1 MVKFKNFKLKLL
13 IFLFMLSYQANHG
26 FAFAESIAS
35 FYRGKTI
42 NIVVGYAPG
51 GGYDIYSRL
60 LSRHLSK
67 HIDGTP
73 NVIVQNMPGAA
84 SVVAANYVYAVAP
97 KDGTEIAAIDQN
109 APMFNLLG
117 GKSTQYDITKVAW
130 LGSMAASNG
139 IAMSWFAS
147 GIKTLQDVRDNEVS
161 IGTTGSNDDAYVY
174 AKSLNYLI
182 GTKFKI
188 IQGYSGTSSVNIAM
202 ENGEV
207 QSMGRSSYY
216 GFVSQRA
223 DWLRDKKV
231 NILVQI
237 GLQPQPELTN
247 IPLLLDLVKGD
258 ENKTLARLISTPP
271 SIGYS
276 HWLSPDVPQDRINTL
291 QKAYKDTLVDPDLL
305 SEAKQLAIEIQ
316 PKSADSIAR
325 IIKSSAEVSL
335 DIRNK
340 AGALLGWN

>member
-1 MVKFKNFKLKLL
+1 LL
-13 IFLFMLSYQANHG
+13 A
-26 FAFAESIAS
+26 
-35 FYRGKTI
+35 
-42 NIVVGYAPG
+42 
-51 GGYDIYSRL
+51 
-60 LSRHLSK
+60 RHLAK
-67 HIDGTP
+67 HIDAHP

-84 SVVAANYVYAVAP
+84 SVVAANYVYSVAP
-97 KDGTEIAAIDQN
+97 RDGTVIAAIDQN

-117 GKSTQYDITKVAW
+117 GKGTQYDITKVAW

-139 IAMSWFAS
+139 IAMAWAGS
-147 GIKTLQDVRDNEVS
+147 GIKTLHDVMEHEVS

-182 GTKFKI
+182 GTQFKI

-207 QSMGRSSYY
+207 QTMGRSSYY

-237 GLQPQPELTN
+237 GLQPQAELTH
-247 IPLLLDLVKGD
+247 IPLLLDLVKGE
-258 ENKTLARLISTPP
+258 ENQQLARLVSTPP
-271 SIGYS
+271 TIGYS
-276 HWLSPDVPQDRINTL
+276 HWLSPDVAKDRIAIMQDAYNKTL
-291 QKAYKDTLVDPDLL
+291 ADDELL
-305 SEAKQLAIEIQ
+305 AEAKQLAIEIK
-316 PKSADSIAR
+316 PKSAQTIAD
-325 IIKSSAEVSL
+325 IISSSAAVSM
-335 DIRNK
+335 DIRSK

>member
-1 MVKFKNFKLKLL
+1 MICHKTKLTLCASL
-13 IFLFMLSYQANHG
+13 CALFTHYGPSAAVAQSA
-26 FAFAESIAS
+26 AT
-35 FYRGKTI
+35 FYKGKTI
-42 NIVVGYAPG
+42 NVVVGYAPG

-67 HIDGTP
+67 HIDGAPT
-73 NVIVQNMPGAA
+73 VIVQNMPGAA
-84 SVVAANYVYAVAP
+84 SVVAANYVYSVAP

-117 GKSTQYDITKVAW
+117 GKGTQYDITKVAW

-147 GIKTLQDVRDNEVS
+147 GIKTLQDVRDHEVS

-182 GTKFKI
+182 GTQFKI

-207 QSMGRSSYY
+207 QAMGRSSYY
-216 GFVSQRA
+216 GFISQRA

-237 GLQPQPELTN
+237 GLQQQPELAN
-247 IPLLLDLVKGD
+247 VPLLLDLVKGD
-258 ENKTLARLISTPP
+258 ENQKLARLVSTPP

-276 HWLSPDVPQDRINTL
+276 HWVSPDVPKERIDAL
-291 QKAYKDTLVDPDLL
+291 QKAYKETLADAELL

-316 PKSADSIAR
+316 PKSAQAIADV
-325 IIKSSAEVSL
+325 IKSSADVPLE
-335 DIRNK
+335 IRNK